1 MMTAEAELEPYVL
14 GLDLGVESVGWAV
27 IDLDQDGTP
36 CGIRRAGVR
45 CFDSGVEG
53 QIESG
58 RDHPR
63 NTKRRK
69 ARLQRRQLWRRARR
83 HGKLFG
89 VLQRAGLLPPG
100 PGRSSEDRHK
110 LLFDLDRSLA
120 GRYPADE
127 DRAAAQLLPYRIRA
141 KALDE
146 PLEPFALGRALYH
159 LGQRRG
165 FLSNRK
171 AVKDADEEGQ
181 VKAAIGE
188 LRRKM
193 QQAAARTLGEY
204 FAGLDAEEERVRG
217 RWTSRQ
223 MYEEEFEAI
232 WSAQA
237 PHHAALTP
245 ELKREVHDAIFRQRK
260 LKSQKGLI
268 GFCELEPECRR
279 APWACLDAQR
289 FRFLQRVNDLEV
301 IAPDGEIRPLTAQE
315 RDKLINAL
323 DTGGDLTFAAI
334 RKLLGL
340 NKPRGY
346 SFNLE
351 EGGEKKLVGN
361 RTAAK
366 FVAAIGKGRWADLSE
381 ADRDRLVEDLLS
393 FEKTD
398 PLVQRLI
405 RAWGFSEAEAVQIAE
420 IQLEPDYCRLSRR
433 ALRRVV
439 PLLER
444 GEHYATTRKK
454 LYGDRLAEAET
465 VDLLPPVADAS
476 AELRNPVVKRALTE
490 LRKVVN
496 ALLRRYGKPALV
508 RVELAR
514 DMKRSRAARKDASQ
528 RNRQNERAREEAKKK
543 ILVELGNEHPSRADV
558 EKLLLAKECGWH
570 CPYTHEEISM
580 ATLLGPS
587 PQFDVEHIIPFSR
600 SLDNSFRNKTLC
612 YHEENRTRKRNRT
625 PVEAY
630 AGSAQWD
637 EILGRVRKFK
647 GSMAAAKLRQF
658 QLKEIP
664 EDFASRQ
671 LNDTRYISRLAGEYL
686 GLLYGGRTDADG
698 KLRVQVSSGP
708 VTAYLRNRWGLNA
721 ILGEGPRK
729 ERTDHR
735 HHAVDAIA
743 IALTSPSTVK
753 LLSDAAQRADAW
765 GGRLFVPID
774 PPWDG
779 FLDQARHAVDAICVS
794 WRVDRRVA
802 GALHKETLY
811 GKSHPAPDARGRPVE
826 CRHLRKPLVDMSI
839 GEIDSIVDDQVR
851 WMVQGKLQQLG
862 GTPKQAFAD
871 PANLPYF
878 RTKDG
883 RIIPIRKAR
892 IRQNVTTVELAGR
905 GAPRFVAPGD
915 NHHMEIV
922 AATDAK
928 GHTKWEG
935 HLVTLMEAAR
945 RARSGEPV
953 VRRDHGRGKKFLFSL
968 ANNDYVVMEHH
979 PGEVQLYR
987 VVVITESQV
996 EFRLHTDA
1004 RPTTVVKKIPGARVR
1019 RSPGKLLE
1027 AKARKVAVDPLGN
1040 ILPAN
1045 D

>member
-1 MMTAEAELEPYVL
+1 MSSENRSEPYAL
-14 GLDLGVESVGWAV
+14 GLDLGVQSVGWAV
-27 IDLDQDGTP
+27 IDLDNDGAP
-36 CGIRRAGVR
+36 CGIRAAGVR

-58 RDHPR
+58 RDQPR
-63 NTKRRK
+63 NTKRRQ

-83 HGKLFG
+83 HAKLFH

-100 PGRSSEDRHK
+100 RVQSPEDRHK
-110 LLFDLDRSLA
+110 LLFDLDKSLA
-120 GRYPADE
+120 GPYMVGE
-127 DRAAAQLLPYRIRA
+127 DRVAAQLLPYRIRTR
-141 KALDE
+141 ALDE
-146 PLEPFALGRALYH
+146 PLEAFALGRALYH

-165 FLSNRK
+165 FLSNRR
-171 AVKDADEEGQ
+171 AVKDAEEEGQ
-181 VKAAIGE
+181 VKAGIAD
-188 LRRKM
+188 LRGKM

-204 FAGLDAEEERVRG
+204 FASLDPEEERIRR
-217 RWTSRQ
+217 RWTSRG

-237 PHHAALTP
+237 RHHSVLTP
-245 ELKREVHDAIFRQRK
+245 NLKREIHDAIFRQRK

-268 GFCELEPECRR
+268 GYCELESDCRR

-289 FRFLQRVNDLEV
+289 YRFLQRVNDLEV
-301 IAPDGEIRPLTAQE
+301 IAPDGEIHPLTAEE
-315 RDKLINAL
+315 RNKLIEAL
-323 DTGGDLTFAAI
+323 DTEGDLTFSAI

-346 SFNLE
+346 GFNLE
-351 EGGEKKLVGN
+351 EGGEKRLVGN

-366 FVAAIGKGRWADLSE
+366 LVGAIGRQRWGGLSE

-393 FEKTD
+393 FEKIQA
-398 PLVQRLI
+398 LVQRLI
-405 RAWGFSEAEAVQIAE
+405 RVWGFSEADAVQVAE

-433 ALRRVV
+433 ALRRLL
-439 PLLER
+439 PLLE
-444 GEHYATTRKK
+444 GGKHYATARKE
-454 LYGDRLAEAET
+454 LYGDRLTEDQIH
-465 VDLLPPVADAS
+465 DLLPAVVDGF
-476 AELRNPVVKRALTE
+476 AELRNPVVKRSLTE

-496 ALLRRYGKPALV
+496 GLLRNYGKPALV

-514 DMKRSRAARKDASQ
+514 DMKRSRAAREEASR
-528 RNRQNERAREEAKKK
+528 RNRQNEKAREEAKKQ
-543 ILVELGNEHPSRADV
+543 ILVELGNQHPSRADV
-558 EKLLLAKECGWH
+558 EKVLLAEECNWE
-570 CPYTHEEISM
+570 CPYTGRTVLM
-580 ATLLGPS
+580 QGLLGPS

-600 SLDNSFRNKTLC
+600 SLDNSFRNKSLC
-612 YHEENRTRKRNRT
+612 YHEENRNRKRNRT
-625 PVEAY
+625 PLEAY
-630 AGSAQWD
+630 GGSDQWD
-637 EILGRVRKFK
+637 EILARVRRFR

-658 QLKEIP
+658 QLKEVP
-664 EDFASRQ
+664 GDFATRQ
-671 LNDTRYISRLAGEYL
+671 LNDTRYISCLAGDYV
-686 GLLYGGRTDADG
+686 GLLYGGRTDPDG

-708 VTAYLRNRWGLNA
+708 VTAYLRNQWNLNSL
-721 ILGEGPRK
+721 LGEGSVK

-743 IALTSPSTVK
+743 IALTSPGTVK
-753 LLSDAAQRADAW
+753 LLGDAAQKADAW

-774 PPWDG
+774 VPWDG
-779 FLDQARHAVDAICVS
+779 FLDQARRAVDAIHVS

-811 GKSHPAPDARGRPVE
+811 GKSHPALDAQGRPVE
-826 CRHLRKPLVDMSI
+826 YRHLRKPLENMSI
-839 GEIDSIVDDQVR
+839 GEINSIVDDHVR
-851 WMVQGKLQQLG
+851 WVVQQKLQQLG
-862 GTPKQAFAD
+862 GTPRQAFAD
-871 PANLPYF
+871 PNNLPYF

-892 IRQNVTTVELAGR
+892 IRENVTTVELAGR

-922 AATDAK
+922 AVTDAK
-928 GHTKWEG
+928 GRTKWEG
-935 HLVTLMEAAR
+935 HLVTLLEAAR
-945 RARSGEPV
+945 RARCGEPV
-953 VRRDHGRGKKFLFSL
+953 VCRGHGEGKEFRFSL
-968 ANNDYVVMEHH
+968 ANNEYVLMEHH
-979 PGEVQLYR
+979 PGEPQLYR
-987 VVVITESQV
+987 VVAITENEI

-1004 RPTTVVKKIPGARVR
+1004 RPTTVVRKIPGARVR

-1040 ILPAN
+1040 TLPAN